1 MVKSM
6 SIAVFAALLLLLV
19 APAARAATN
28 DWAAPIAVTQT
39 AAAIKINNIQ
49 IAVMADGKVVVIV
62 AWTWVDGAGKV
73 LRNGTTRYSETQ
85 IAAKLAAKGSSI
97 EQFRALFLAIAAE
110 EAVAP

>member
-6 SIAVFAALLLLLV
+6 IIAVFAALLLLV

-62 AWTWVDGAGKV
+62 AWTWVDDAGKV
-73 LRNGTTRYSETQ
+73 LRNGTTRYTEAQ
-85 IAAKLAAKGSSI
+85 IAAKLQAKGSSI
-97 EQFRALFLAIAAE
+97 DSFRQLFLAIARE